1 MAEWGSLIAFQ
12 TTHHSFFS
20 PSNMIPRNAH
30 KRSLSSEH
38 RSLSPDRTVVKAKST
53 TNLSDIASSNETKNP
68 GFDESS
74 FSTLQDPRL
83 MVGSEVS
90 HSTSSSH
97 HPDLSNEVAALSVKL
112 IQAINNQTDLD
123 DSLVATR
130 QELELAQ
137 GKIQALEF
145 QNEKYRRDFDNKVY
159 IKKVDS
165 DREISQLRDTLAEE
179 TTQRLAAEKG
189 RKNIEQEVETLTA
202 ALFEEANKMVAA
214 AKIEREAVEKKNE
227 QLRSQVKDTELLL
240 ASHQDQLAELKSVMQ
255 AMNLHK
261 DDVESRATATPS
273 SPDELSQAQGSS
285 TQDTDLEPVPILI
298 DSPEEFTPGPS
309 SNFPQLL
316 RLACRTDLQAYE
328 DFRDLLVLSRSSKP
342 PSRAASGSYGGL
354 NVMGL
359 ASFASGGSPSSTS
372 SPTKG
377 FTHSPNGSMSSTTG
391 SNFSLKE
398 TRFYKR
404 VLMEDIEPTLRLDLA
419 PGISWL
425 TRRTVLSSI
434 CDGSLV
440 VEPMPPAAKKFDF
453 PCSVCGERR
462 PGTPN
467 ERTHRFRTSD
477 SETAQRYSLCILC
490 LERVRSCC
498 EFTGYLRLILD
509 GHLRAGDTE
518 EEKEIWDETIR
529 LRERMFWSRV
539 GGGIVPLCNR
549 PSEPEAE
556 LASTEF
562 NPDAPED
569 DDDQYLYPVD
579 VTYLEPR
586 VEKASPAADHLV
598 PETPITES
606 ATDHITHPDL
616 PRPQSSI
623 YDRDDGAS
631 LSGSERKRVSVDS
644 VASVYEEASADVIS
658 TAPVLDE
665 HSIAHS
671 PDTHTDIAQP
681 SATEPILNEPSIA
694 PSPDTHTDIAQPSAT
709 EPILNEPS
717 TIHSR
722 ETDTDTNI
730 AKPNGLSNS

>member
-1 MAEWGSLIAFQ
+1 
-12 TTHHSFFS
+12 
-20 PSNMIPRNAH
+20 MITRNAH

-38 RSLSPDRTVVKAKST
+38 RSLSPDRTVIKAKST
-53 TNLSDIASSNETKNP
+53 TNLSDIASSDGTQNS
-68 GFDESS
+68 GFDDSS

-83 MVGSEVS
+83 MVGPEVS

-112 IQAINNQTDLD
+112 IQAINNQTNLD

-145 QNEKYRRDFDNKVY
+145 QNEKYRRDIDNKVY

-165 DREISQLRDTLAEE
+165 DREISQLRDALAEE
-179 TTQRLAAEKG
+179 TVQRLAAEKG

-227 QLRSQVKDTELLL
+227 QLRSQVKDTESLL

-261 DDVESRATATPS
+261 DDLESRATPS
-273 SPDELSQAQGSS
+273 SPDEVSQAQGSS
-285 TQDTDLEPVPILI
+285 SQETELEPAPVLI
-298 DSPEEFTPGPS
+298 GNPEELTPGPS
-309 SNFPQLL
+309 SSFPQLL
-316 RLACRTDLQAYE
+316 RMVCRTDLQAYE

-377 FTHSPNGSMSSTTG
+377 FTHSPNGSTSSTTG

-425 TRRTVLSSI
+425 TRRTVLSGI
-434 CDGSLV
+434 CEGSLV
-440 VEPMPPAAKKFDF
+440 VEPMPPSSKKFEF

-477 SETAQRYSLCILC
+477 SETAQRYSLCMLC

-509 GHLRAGDTE
+509 GHLRAGDIE

-539 GGGIVPLCNR
+539 GGGIIPMCNR

-556 LASTEF
+556 PASTES
-562 NPDAPED
+562 NNDAAED
-569 DDDQYLYPVD
+569 DDDRYLYPVD
-579 VTYLEPR
+579 VTYIEPR
-586 VEKASPAADHLV
+586 MEKVSADRLA
-598 PETPITES
+598 PETPITET
-606 ATDHITHPDL
+606 ATEHITHPDV

-623 YDRDDGAS
+623 YDRDDAAS
-631 LSGSERKRVSVDS
+631 LSDSERKRVSTDS
-644 VASVYEEASADVIS
+644 AASVYEEASADVDANP
-658 TAPVLDE
+658 TVPV
-665 HSIAHS
+665 
-671 PDTHTDIAQP
+671 P
-681 SATEPILNEPSIA
+681 NEPSIV
-694 PSPDTHTDIAQPSAT
+694 
-709 EPILNEPS
+709 L
-717 TIHSR
+717 SR
-722 ETDTDTNI
+722 ETDTDTDV